1 MHKFSFVSFRICDL
15 RWEQVEPVAPQRV
28 QPAPMYVYQNMH
40 HPNSTANLTSLSMAG
55 TLPVRNR
62 GMSELSIPVS
72 R

>member
-1 MHKFSFVSFRICDL
+1 M
-15 RWEQVEPVAPQRV
+15 APQRV

-40 HPNSTANLTSLSMAG
+40 HPNTSLSMAG

-62 GMSELSIPVS
+62 GMSELSIPIS